1 MALSSSPLNT
11 VALFGATGMLGS
23 LFLPALL
30 ENIVEGYKPTVRV
43 FIRPGKKLSAKYAQ
57 NPRVQVADCDYLKG
71 GDELVENLRG
81 VDAIV
86 SVISG
91 PADVIYYELLEAAV
105 KAGHVKRFYL
115 SSYGF
120 TQLCTA
126 PGQCSASL
134 HLLWNYI
141 EMFRQHIKL
150 HPAVLEGQIT
160 YTFIGSGDLLDMV
173 RPHYTLQVVHA
184 GNIGSRPSRSGAPR
198 RRTATPT
205 KCPSRGRR
213 VRDTKGLQEASCAQ
227 KTTEL

>member
-1 MALSSSPLNT
+1 M
-11 VALFGATGMLGS
+11 ALFGATGMLGS

-105 KAGHVKRFYL
+105 KAGQSPFALQHMCLTALRSYKREAIL
-115 SSYGF
+115 SIIVWIY
-120 TQLCTA
+120 
-126 PGQCSASL
+126 SAVHSS
-134 HLLWNYI
+134 
-141 EMFRQHIKL
+141 
-150 HPAVLEGQIT
+150 
-160 YTFIGSGDLLDMV
+160 GSV
-173 RPHYTLQVVHA
+173 
-184 GNIGSRPSRSGAPR
+184 
-198 RRTATPT
+198 
-205 KCPSRGRR
+205 
-213 VRDTKGLQEASCAQ
+213 
-227 KTTEL
+227 